1 MKEIMMDKNEVSVAE
16 AKKHFSELL
25 GRVAY
30 AGERIVISKRGRPMA
45 VLVPPVESATER
57 SLSRIEGWLEEDDP
71 FFEAVDQ
78 IVRNRSRHSPRAGK
92 AAKKKMKSAG

>member
-1 MKEIMMDKNEVSVAE
+1 MDKNEVGVAE

-25 GRVAY
+25 ERVAY

-45 VLVPPVESATER
+45 VLVPPFEPATER
-57 SLSRIEGWLEEDDP
+57 SRDRIEGWLEEDDP

-92 AAKKKMKSAG
+92 VARKRMKSAG